1 MGKAIGWWYTP
12 VAGLYHDTWYS
23 PATGVYHHLRVF
35 RGVVEI
41 IYLDNAATTFPK
53 PECVYKAV
61 DDFNRNSAVNAG
73 RGSYAAARDASQMIL
88 DVKAQI
94 LELCNANDIASVFM
108 APSTTI
114 ALNQIINGQRWQ
126 EGANAYVTLYE
137 HNSVMRPIM
146 LMRERYG
153 INIRVIPHVKGDLS
167 IDLEK
172 TEAMFEKYPPSFVAV
187 NACSNVTGYILPA
200 REIFGL
206 AKRYGAFTLLDAAQA
221 FGLIELDFATLN
233 ADAVA
238 YAGHKTLYST
248 FGTAGAVLRDGVE
261 LDAFLAG
268 GNGIKSMELT
278 MPESIPEKLE
288 AGSMDTPAIA
298 GLAASL
304 AWLKTVDVLGHE
316 KELMARLIDGLSQIP
331 EIKLYKAP
339 GGMENQGSVMSFNLG
354 DVNANAVGQIL
365 DDEHDIA
372 VRVGHHCVSA
382 LHPYL
387 KDLDNRGTVRVSVGY
402 FNTNEDIDALI
413 EAVRKMD
420 IKKLK
425 AIRVRREAC

>member
-1 MGKAIGWWYTP
+1 
-12 VAGLYHDTWYS
+12 
-23 PATGVYHHLRVF
+23 
-35 RGVVEI
+35 
-41 IYLDNAATTFPK
+41 
-53 PECVYKAV
+53 
-61 DDFNRNSAVNAG
+61 
-73 RGSYAAARDASQMIL
+73 MIL

-94 LELCNANDIASVFM
+94 LELCNATDAASVFM

-114 ALNQIINGQRWQ
+114 ALNQIIGGQRWQ
-126 EGANAYVTLYE
+126 EGANAYVTMYE
-137 HNSVMRPIM
+137 HNSVMRPLM
-146 LMRERYG
+146 LMRERFG
-153 INIRVIPHVKGDLS
+153 INIRLIPHVKGDLS

-172 TEAMFEKYPPSFVAV
+172 TEAMFEKFPPDFVAV
-187 NACSNVTGYILPA
+187 TACSNVTGYILPA
-200 REIFGL
+200 QQIFDL
-206 AKRYGAFTLLDAAQA
+206 AKQHGAFTLLDAAQA
-221 FGLIELDFATLN
+221 FGLIGLDFATLN
-233 ADAVA
+233 ADAIA
-238 YAGHKTLYST
+238 FAGHKTLYST
-248 FGTAGAVLRDGVE
+248 FGAAGAVLRNGVD
-261 LDAFLAG
+261 LDVFLAG

-316 KELMARLIDGLSQIP
+316 KELMERLIDGLSQIP
-331 EIKLYKAP
+331 EVKLYKAP
-339 GGMENQGSVMSFNLG
+339 GGMENQGSVVSFNLG

-365 DDEHDIA
+365 DDKHDIA

-402 FNTNEDIDALI
+402 FNTEDDIDALV
-413 EAVRKMD
+413 EAVRQMD
-420 IKKLK
+420 IKELK

>member
-53 PECVYKAV
+53 PECVYEAV
-61 DDFNRNSAVNAG
+61 DAFNRNSAVNAG
-73 RGSYAAARDASQMIL
+73 RGVYASAREASELIL
-88 DVKAQI
+88 DVKAQL
-94 LELCNANDIASVFM
+94 LELCNATQAASVFM

-114 ALNQIINGQRWQ
+114 ALNQIICGQRWQ
-126 EGANAYVTLYE
+126 EGANAYVTMYE
-137 HNSVMRPIM
+137 HNSVMRPLM
-146 LMRERYG
+146 LMRDRYG
-153 INIRVIPHVKGDLS
+153 VNVRLIPHVKGSLA

-172 TEAMFEKYPPSFVAV
+172 TEAMFEKFPPNFVAV

-200 REIFGL
+200 QQVFDL
-206 AKRYGAFTLLDAAQA
+206 AKRYDAFTLLDAAQA
-221 FGLIELDFATLN
+221 FGLIDLNFATLN
-233 ADAVA
+233 ADAIA

-248 FGTAGAVLRDGVE
+248 FGTAGAVLRNGVD
-261 LDAFLAG
+261 LDVFLAG
-268 GNGIKSMELT
+268 GNGIKSLELT

-288 AGSMDTPAIA
+288 AGSIDTPAVA

-304 AWLKTVDVLGHE
+304 GWLKTVDVLGHE
-316 KELMARLIDGLSQIP
+316 KKLMEYLIDGLAELP

-339 GGMENQGSVMSFNLG
+339 GGMENQGSVVSFNLG
-354 DVNANAVGQIL
+354 DVNANAIGQIL
-365 DDEHDIA
+365 DDKHDIA

-387 KDLDNRGTVRVSVGY
+387 KSLENRGTVRVSVGY
-402 FNTNEDIDALI
+402 FNTKDDIDALLD
-413 EAVRKMD
+413 AMRQMD
-420 IKKLK
+420 IKALK
-425 AIRVRREAC
+425 AVRVRREAC